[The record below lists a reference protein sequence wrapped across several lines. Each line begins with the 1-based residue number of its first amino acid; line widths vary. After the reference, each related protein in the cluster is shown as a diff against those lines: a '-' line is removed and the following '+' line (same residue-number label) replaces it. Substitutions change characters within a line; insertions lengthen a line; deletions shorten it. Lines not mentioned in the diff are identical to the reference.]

1 MKLIL
6 EVPRAIQHIN
16 SQISIKD
23 TIAKKDESEM
33 DIIAD
38 RVLNEF
44 QSDTFN
50 FNTAETIILNQRNNK
65 RLVKRFASEFSTE
78 NILCQC
84 IKQIL
89 DREFKVKYPNRNKIS
104 KSLFNTIGSIKH
116 MSDFTIIKFDFKDYF
131 NSVSSVYVYEQIIKP
146 LLSDKDRRYHS
157 KSIFKRNF

>member
-89 DREFKVKYPNRNKIS
+89 DREFKVKCPNRNKIL

-116 MSDFTIIKFDFKDYF
+116 MHDFTIIKFDFKDYF